1 MTIEVLVVSRN
12 PVKIRAAQ
20 EAFSSFYENINLSNI
35 EISEID
41 PTGVHLKAQ
50 PFGEEETYE
59 TSRWRVKS
67 AQDYKHGFD
76 FYVGIEGGVVLTP
89 QNNPRIIVYSSIG
102 NKSFIETV
110 RGCEIPL
117 PRKFFTQLL
126 NSTHSELGDLMT
138 EISGIPNIKQKE
150 GAVGILTQNV
160 VTRFDILKQSVIMA
174 LIPFIN
180 PQYFDIIAE

>member
-20 EAFSSFYENINLSNI
+20 EAFSSFYENVNLSNI
-35 EISEID
+35 EIFEID
-41 PTGVHLKAQ
+41 PTGVHLKTQ

-67 AQDYKHGFD
+67 ARNHKRGFD

-89 QNNPRIIVYSSIG
+89 QNNPRIIVYSSVG
-102 NKSFIETV
+102 KNSFIETV
-110 RGCEIPL
+110 RGCELPL
-117 PRKFFTQLL
+117 PQKFYNQLL
-126 NSTHSELGDLMT
+126 NSTHPELGDLMT
-138 EISGIPNIKQKE
+138 EISGIPNIKQKG

-174 LIPFIN
+174 LIPFLN
-180 PQYFDIIAE
+180 PHYFDITAE